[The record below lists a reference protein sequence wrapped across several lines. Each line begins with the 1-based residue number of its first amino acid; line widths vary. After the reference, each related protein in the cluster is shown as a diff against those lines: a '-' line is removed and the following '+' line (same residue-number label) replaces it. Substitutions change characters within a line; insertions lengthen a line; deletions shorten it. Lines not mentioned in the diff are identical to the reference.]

1 MQDRHHSAR
10 RGLPRLAAVGLLQ
23 IVLATAPG
31 FADDAVDAR
40 AKAQLDALLRT
51 SAAPS
56 LTAAVA
62 RGGEIVWTYAAGL
75 ADRER
80 AIAATPRTVYN
91 VGSVSKAMTAV
102 AVAKLIEQGRVRLDD
117 PIQRY
122 VPSFPDKGAPI
133 TLEHLVTHTSGIRHY
148 RPHDFPGAPWA
159 ENDRPYRSV
168 ADAIA
173 VFKDDRLLFPP
184 GKFYFY
190 TSYGVNLLQGVVE
203 AASGQGFEQFLRE
216 QVWTPAGMTATSLD
230 VAGRPVAG
238 RARGYET
245 RNGALV
251 PTADV
256 DVSYKYASG
265 GMLSTAE
272 DLARLGAA
280 LNYGKILGPAG
291 TDALFRVHLP
301 VVRTFHVDGPPTTEK
316 FQMALL
322 WRIVHR
328 ADGHDFVYECGT
340 FNGFNACVL
349 DYRAEDLVVSM
360 IFNTFAGGYPPAEKL
375 AALFRGR

>member
-1 MQDRHHSAR
+1 MRASL
-10 RGLPRLAAVGLLQ
+10 RGAAALALAIALLVPAPGLAADSVG
-23 IVLATAPG
+23 
-31 FADDAVDAR
+31 AR
-40 AKAQLDALLRT
+40 AKAQLDALLRA
-51 SAAPS
+51 SGSPS

-80 AIAATPRTVYN
+80 AVAASPRTVYN
-91 VGSVSKAMTAV
+91 IGSVSKAVTGV
-102 AVAKLIEQGRVRLDD
+102 AIAKLIELGKVRLDD

-122 VPSFPDKGAPI
+122 VPSFPDHPTQASVPI
-133 TLEHLVTHTSGIRHY
+133 TIEHLVTHTSGIRHY
-148 RPHDFPGAPWA
+148 RVHDFPGPPWA
-159 ENDRPYRSV
+159 ESHRPYASV
-168 ADAIA
+168 ADAIT
-173 VFKDDRLLFPP
+173 VFKDDALLFPP

-203 AASGQGFEQFLRE
+203 SASGQPFERFLRE
-216 QVWTPAGMTATSLD
+216 QVWAPAGMTATSLD
-230 VAGRPVAG
+230 VAGRAVPE

-245 RNGALV
+245 KHGALV
-251 PTADV
+251 PTEDV

-272 DLARLGAA
+272 DLARLGSA
-280 LNYGKILGPAG
+280 LNHGKVLGKAG
-291 TDALFRVHLP
+291 LDVLFRVHLP
-301 VVRTFHVDGPPTTEK
+301 VVRTFHVDGPPSTEK

-349 DYRAEDLVVSM
+349 DYRAEDLVVAM
-360 IFNTFAGGYPPAEKL
+360 IFNAYAGGYPPAEKL
-375 AALFRGR
+375 AALFRP